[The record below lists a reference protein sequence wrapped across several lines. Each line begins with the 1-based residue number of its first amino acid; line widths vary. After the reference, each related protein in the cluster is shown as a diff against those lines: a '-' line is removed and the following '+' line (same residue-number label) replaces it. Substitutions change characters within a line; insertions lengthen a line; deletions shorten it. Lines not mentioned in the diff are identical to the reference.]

1 MNKQDVFKVLVLIES
16 VYPKFRL
23 KNETVQIWFAFCGD
37 WDFTL
42 VMKKVCNHVRT
53 NPYPPL
59 LTNIIASIDF
69 EKELVDWES
78 EKHSWNDEYILA
90 K

>member
-23 KNETVQIWFAFCGD
+23 KNETVQIWFAFCGNL
-37 WDFTL
+37 DFTL
-42 VMKKVCNHVRT
+42 VMKKVCNHIRT

-59 LTNIIASIDF
+59 ITNIITSFDS
-69 EKELVDWES
+69 EEELVAWERR
-78 EKHSWNDEYILA
+78 KLSWKDEYKLA